1 LKETFLKLVS
11 VGAPSGF
18 EEPMIK
24 VLKTELEP
32 YVDEVYD
39 TPRGNVI
46 GIKKGLSPDSPSVAL
61 VAHIDQ
67 VGLVVQNIDE
77 KGFIW
82 FKRIGGA
89 STRAILAQQVL
100 LLTDKGPVPGV
111 VGIKPGHVTKPEE
124 AFILP
129 QIEEMYID
137 VGAFSKEEVDSMGV
151 TIGTPVV
158 FGSKPLELANEL
170 ISSPAVD
177 DRAGVTIL
185 VEVAKSLANVK
196 TPSTIYYVGAVEEEI
211 GLRGAGVALFDL
223 DVDIAIAIDT
233 TPAGFQ
239 PDVNMRE
246 IIYEVGKGP
255 VIHIGEFG
263 VRGIRVHHHKIR
275 KWLIDCAK
283 TEDLEYQTAFMH
295 GGTDADALAQI
306 NEGLPAL
313 AVGIPRRYSHSPVE
327 LFSLK
332 DMEKLAKILV
342 VALKSL
348 NEGFNLHRV

>member
-1 LKETFLKLVS
+1 MKETFLKLVS

-46 GIKKGLSPDSPSVAL
+46 GIKKGLNPDSPSVAL

-67 VGLVVQNIDE
+67 VGLVVQNVDE
-77 KGFIW
+77 NGFIW

-100 LLTDKGPVPGV
+100 LITDKGPVPGV

-124 AFILP
+124 AFLVP
-129 QIEEMYID
+129 QVEEMYID
-137 VGAFSKEEVDSMGV
+137 VGAFSKEEVESMGV

-158 FGSKPLELANEL
+158 FGSKPLELANDL

-185 VEVAKSLANVK
+185 VEVAKTLAKVV

-233 TPAGFQ
+233 TPAGVQ

-246 IIYEVGKGP
+246 LIYEVGKGP

-275 KWLIDCAK
+275 KWIIEGAK
-283 TEDLEYQTAFMH
+283 TDKLEYQSAFMH
-295 GGTDADALAQI
+295 GGTDADALAQT
-306 NEGLPAL
+306 NAGLPAI

-332 DMEKLAKILV
+332 DMEKLVKILV
-342 VALKSL
+342 AALKSL
-348 NEGFNLHRV
+348 DEGFNPHRV